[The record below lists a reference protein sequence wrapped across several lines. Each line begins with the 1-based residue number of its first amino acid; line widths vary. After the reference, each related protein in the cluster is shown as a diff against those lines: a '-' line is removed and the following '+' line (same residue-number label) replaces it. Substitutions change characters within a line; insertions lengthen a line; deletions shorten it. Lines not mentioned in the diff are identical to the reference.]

1 MARTIQE
8 IQDEIILAVQ
18 SDPNLSGLTSVSAV
32 AIWKLWTRIVAA
44 SLETE
49 EQLND
54 VFRLE
59 LEQIARDAVPGTA
72 TWLGRR
78 ALEFQYDA
86 LSPQVVQVIDGRIS
100 YSVIN
105 TALRI
110 IKRVAVKEQ
119 PNGRVLVKAA
129 KIVASVLTPLTSTE
143 KISFEGYLSA
153 IGFVGIP
160 IDVSSLQPDRLRIS
174 GLTIYYF
181 REYNPATVKA
191 AVITAVETYLES
203 ISSEK
208 LSGVVV
214 RSAIVDAIQA
224 VEGVALV
231 GDAIAD
237 FYIREFSTVAPAG
250 LLITNQR
257 EIAAGYAIGE
267 DTATYTLN
275 DTIAMVT
282 DDLIPNN

>member
-1 MARTIQE
+1 MARTIDE
-8 IQDEIILAVQ
+8 IQTEIINAIQADAV
-18 SDPNLSGLTSVSAV
+18 LSGLTSSSAV
-32 AIWKLWTRIVAA
+32 AIWRLVSRVISAA
-44 SLETE
+44 LETE

-100 YSVIN
+100 YPVIN
-105 TALRI
+105 EALRI

-129 KIVASVLTPLTSTE
+129 KIVANVLTPLTSTE

-174 GLTIYYF
+174 GLTVYYF

-191 AVITAVETYLES
+191 AVISAVEAYLES

-208 LSGVVV
+208 LNGVVV
-214 RSAIVDAIQA
+214 RSAIVDAMQA
-224 VEGVALV
+224 VEGVALI
-231 GDAIAD
+231 GDTTALFIL
-237 FYIREFSTVAPAG
+237 REFSTVVPG
-250 LLITNQR
+250 GSTIITQK
-257 EIAAGYAIGE
+257 EALAGYVITE
-267 DTATYTLN
+267 DTAGHTLN
-275 DTIAMVT
+275 DLLIMTP
-282 DDLIPNN
+282 DNLIPNN

>member
-18 SDPNLSGLTSVSAV
+18 NEPALDGITSSSAV

-54 VFRLE
+54 LFRLE

-72 TWLGRR
+72 EWLQKRV
-78 ALEFQYDA
+78 LEFQYD
-86 LSPQVVQVIDGRIS
+86 LLNPQVVQVIDGRVS
-100 YSVIN
+100 YPVIN
-105 TALRI
+105 EALRI
-110 IKRVAVKEQ
+110 IARAAVKEQ
-119 PNGRVLVKAA
+119 SNGRVLVKVA
-129 KIVASVLTPLTSTE
+129 KEVATVLTPLTVVE
-143 KISFEGYLSA
+143 KDALSGYLSD

-160 IDVSSLQPDRLRIS
+160 IDVTSQQPDRLRVEN
-174 GLTIYYF
+174 LTVYYF
-181 REYNPATVKA
+181 RQYNP
-191 AVITAVETYLES
+191 TAVKSEVISAIDNYLES
-203 ISSEK
+203 ISSNNFN
-208 LSGVVV
+208 GVVV
-214 RSAIVDAIQA
+214 RSAIVDAIQL

-237 FYIREFSTVAPAG
+237 FYIRDFSTVAPAG
-250 LLITNQR
+250 LLLTNQR
-257 EIAAGYAIGE
+257 EIAAGYAISE

-275 DTIAMVT
+275 DTITMVT